1 DDTLPPS
8 LHRGDLPPLQ
18 WPNLPQNL
26 DSLSA
31 RCGIIS
37 RSGYRLSA
45 AAKAM
50 IETLVG
56 LGQAQHG
63 GAWARA
69 PVSLSS

>member
-1 DDTLPPS
+1 
-8 LHRGDLPPLQ
+8 Q
-18 WPNLPQNL
+18 WRNLPQNL

-50 IETLVG
+50 IETLVE
-56 LGQAQHG
+56 LDQAQH
-63 GAWARA
+63 AAA
-69 PVSLSS
+69 